1 MNDTLQ
7 LPIDVTQIQELI
19 PHRYPFLLV
28 DKVLELDVEAK
39 HIVAQK
45 NVSINEPYFQG
56 HFPGRPIMPG
66 VLIIEALAQAGGVM
80 TQLSLGR
87 DAQSKLFYMVKV
99 ENARFNKQV
108 VPGDVL
114 LVESEHDTYI
124 PHATIMS
131 YRAAFQHT
139 HSLTHR
145 IIDDADHALSSER
158 AQEAYTDILVRW
170 ITEMVVGER
179 SNRLVV
185 G

>member
-1 MNDTLQ
+1 MNDSLQ
-7 LPIDVTQIQELI
+7 LPIDVCQIQELL

-28 DKVLELDVEAK
+28 DRVLELDVEAK
-39 HIVAQK
+39 RILAQK
-45 NVSINEPYFQG
+45 NVSINEPFFQG

-80 TQLSLGR
+80 TQLTLGR

-114 LVESEHDTYI
+114 LLDVQMKRLIRNMGWY
-124 PHATIMS
+124 
-131 YRAAFQHT
+131 YG
-139 HSLTHR
+139 
-145 IIDDADHALSSER
+145 
-158 AQEAYTDILVRW
+158 EAKVNG
-170 ITEMVVGER
+170 EVVASAEVMCAGAK
-179 SNRLVV
+179 

>member
-1 MNDTLQ
+1 MNDSLQ
-7 LPIDVTQIQELI
+7 LPIDVCQIQELL

-28 DKVLELDVEAK
+28 DRVLELDVDAK
-39 HIVAQK
+39 RILAQK
-45 NVSINEPYFQG
+45 NVSINEPFFQG

-80 TQLSLGR
+80 TQLTLGR

-114 LVESEHDTYI
+114 MLDVQMKRLIRNMGWY
-124 PHATIMS
+124 
-131 YRAAFQHT
+131 YG
-139 HSLTHR
+139 
-145 IIDDADHALSSER
+145 
-158 AQEAYTDILVRW
+158 EAKVNG
-170 ITEMVVGER
+170 EVVASAEVMCAGAK
-179 SNRLVV
+179 

>member
-7 LPIDVTQIQELI
+7 LPIDVCQIQELL

-28 DKVLELDVEAK
+28 DRVLELDVEAK
-39 HIVAQK
+39 RILAQK
-45 NVSINEPYFQG
+45 NVSINEPFFQG

-80 TQLSLGR
+80 TQLTLGR
-87 DAQSKLFYMVKV
+87 DSQSKLFYMVKV

-114 LVESEHDTYI
+114 MLDVQMKRLIRNMGWY
-124 PHATIMS
+124 
-131 YRAAFQHT
+131 YG
-139 HSLTHR
+139 
-145 IIDDADHALSSER
+145 
-158 AQEAYTDILVRW
+158 EAKVNG
-170 ITEMVVGER
+170 EVVASAEVMCAGAK
-179 SNRLVV
+179 

>member
-7 LPIDVTQIQELI
+7 LPIDVCQIQELL
-19 PHRYPFLLV
+19 PHRYQFLLV
-28 DKVLELDVEAK
+28 DRVLELDIDAK
-39 HIVAQK
+39 RILAQK
-45 NVSINEPYFQG
+45 NVSINEPFFQG

-80 TQLSLGR
+80 TQLTLGR

-114 LVESEHDTYI
+114 MLDVQMKRLIRNMGWY
-124 PHATIMS
+124 
-131 YRAAFQHT
+131 YG
-139 HSLTHR
+139 
-145 IIDDADHALSSER
+145 
-158 AQEAYTDILVRW
+158 EAKVNG
-170 ITEMVVGER
+170 EVVASAEVMCAGAK
-179 SNRLVV
+179 

>member
-7 LPIDVTQIQELI
+7 LPIDVCHIQELL

-28 DKVLELDVEAK
+28 DRVLELDIDAK
-39 HIVAQK
+39 RILAQK
-45 NVSINEPYFQG
+45 NVSINEPFFQG

-80 TQLSLGR
+80 TQLTLGR

-114 LVESEHDTYI
+114 MLDVQMKRLIRNMGWY
-124 PHATIMS
+124 
-131 YRAAFQHT
+131 YG
-139 HSLTHR
+139 
-145 IIDDADHALSSER
+145 
-158 AQEAYTDILVRW
+158 EAKVNG
-170 ITEMVVGER
+170 EVVASAEVMCAGAK
-179 SNRLVV
+179 